1 VSPDPRLCASRCAGH
16 VPADR
21 RKMSLRAKRG
31 NLRVR
36 GFRLLRPFAP
46 LNDIHAPGA
55 PGFTIAEAVISTVII
70 ALMFVA
76 ALNTV
81 GASKL
86 TQRQAAL
93 NSQGRL
99 FAELLLSEILEQS
112 YKDPGGAPLFGA
124 EPGES
129 VMTRADFDDVD
140 DYNGW
145 TASPPTAKDGTVL
158 ANSAGWRQAVTIQW
172 IDPLDPSQ
180 VRVSES
186 NAKRITV
193 MLSYNNMP
201 QMTLVAIRTAS
212 Q

>member
-1 VSPDPRLCASRCAGH
+1 MTRAARIQNLKFQISNCAVA
-16 VPADR
+16 PA
-21 RKMSLRAKRG
+21 
-31 NLRVR
+31 
-36 GFRLLRPFAP
+36 
-46 LNDIHAPGA
+46 
-55 PGFTIAEAVISTVII
+55 FTIVEAVMSTVIV

-93 NSQGRL
+93 SSQGRL
-99 FAELLLSEILEQS
+99 FADLLLSEILEQS
-112 YKDPGGAPLFGA
+112 YKDAGGAPVFGC

-129 VMTRADFDDVD
+129 TATRADFDDVD

-158 ANSAGWRQAVTIQW
+158 ANSAGWRQAVTVQW
-172 IDPLDPSQ
+172 IDRLNPSQ
-180 VRVSES
+180 VQVSES

-193 MLSYNNMP
+193 TLSYNNTP
-201 QMTLVAIRTAS
+201 QTTLVAIRTAS

>member
-1 VSPDPRLCASRCAGH
+1 MKRVPRIQ
-16 VPADR
+16 
-21 RKMSLRAKRG
+21 
-31 NLRVR
+31 NLR
-36 GFRLLRPFAP
+36 FQISNSEAAP
-46 LNDIHAPGA
+46 A
-55 PGFTIAEAVISTVII
+55 FTIAEAVISTVIV

-93 NSQGRL
+93 SSQGRL
-99 FAELLLSEILEQS
+99 FADLLLSEIRQQN
-112 YKDPGGAPLFGA
+112 YKDPGGAPVFGC

-129 VMTRADFDDVD
+129 MATRADFDDVD

-158 ANSAGWRQAVTIQW
+158 ANSTGWKQAVTVEW
-172 IDPLDPSQ
+172 IDRLNPAQ
-180 VRVSES
+180 VLTSES

-193 MLSYNNMP
+193 TLSYNNMP
-201 QMTLVAIRTAS
+201 QVTLVAIRTAS

>member
-1 VSPDPRLCASRCAGH
+1 MMRVANIGDLRFDISNRANA
-16 VPADR
+16 PA
-21 RKMSLRAKRG
+21 
-31 NLRVR
+31 
-36 GFRLLRPFAP
+36 
-46 LNDIHAPGA
+46 
-55 PGFTIAEAVISTVII
+55 FTIAEAVVSTVIV

-76 ALNTV
+76 ALNAV

-93 NSQGRL
+93 TSQGRL
-99 FAELLLSEILEQS
+99 LADLLLSEILQQN
-112 YKDPGGAPLFGA
+112 YKDPGGAPVFGC

-129 VMTRADFDDVD
+129 TGTRADFDDVD

-158 ANSAGWRQAVTIQW
+158 ANSTGWRQTVTVEW
-172 IDPLDPSQ
+172 IDRLNPSQ
-180 VRVSES
+180 VLTSES

-193 MLSYNNMP
+193 ALSYKNVP
-201 QMTLVAIRTAS
+201 QVTLVAIRTAS